1 MSTKVIKGVALLL
14 FALVLFTSAQAALT
28 NRIYLPIIINQPTQ
42 TPSLTSTIT
51 PSATTTPTYT
61 ITPTGTLPTP
71 TPTRTTT
78 PTYTGTPP
86 TATPT
91 RTITPTRTT
100 TPTYTGTP
108 PTATPTRTITPT
120 PTQTWLPG
128 FYITH
133 IEHSPDFDE
142 MDEWV
147 AIKNA
152 SGQSVD
158 MTGWILKND
167 HREPD
172 IFIFPNFTLLNN
184 RDVQVWTKWGTDT
197 STDLYWKLDE
207 PVWNQGSDCAYLRDA
222 DNVFITS
229 VCYEN

>member
-71 TPTRTTT
+71 
-78 PTYTGTPP
+78 
-86 TATPT
+86 
-91 RTITPTRTT
+91 TPTRTT

>member
-14 FALVLFTSAQAALT
+14 FILVLFTRVQAALT
-28 NRIYLPIIINQPTQ
+28 NRIYLPIIINKPTQ

-91 RTITPTRTT
+91 RTITPT
-100 TPTYTGTP
+100 
-108 PTATPTRTITPT
+108 

-147 AIKNA
+147 GIKNA
-152 SGQSVD
+152 TGQSVV
-158 MTGWILKND
+158 MTDWILKNE
-167 HREPD
+167 HGD
-172 IFIFPNFTLLNN
+172 IYSFPNFTLANN
-184 RDVQVWTKWGTDT
+184 RDVQVWTKWGKDT
-197 STDLYWKLDE
+197 STDLYWGLDY
-207 PVWNQGSDCAYLRDA
+207 PVWNKGSDCAYLRDD
-222 DNVFITS
+222 DNDFVTS
-229 VCYEN
+229 YCYDN